1 MEGSIRIVTVI
12 CIIHEY
18 FTKQEYDIKHGKKFK
33 KNVVMYLTEEKL
45 LCEKSNYLCMECSKA
60 VENILSNKN
69 MSKIESKRISNE
81 YPKH

>member
-12 CIIHEY
+12 CINHEY

-45 LCEKSNYLCMECSKA
+45 LREKSKCLE
-60 VENILSNKN
+60 V
-69 MSKIESKRISNE
+69 
-81 YPKH
+81 